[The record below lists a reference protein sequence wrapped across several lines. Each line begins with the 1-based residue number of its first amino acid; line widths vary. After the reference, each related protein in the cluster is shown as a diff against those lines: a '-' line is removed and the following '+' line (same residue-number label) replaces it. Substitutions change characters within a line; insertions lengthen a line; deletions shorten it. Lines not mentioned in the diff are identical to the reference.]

1 MPSSYALRSNAGNST
16 DVLAIVAPGQ
26 GAQTPG
32 FLGPW
37 LEVPTFADRLN
48 WLSAVSGL
56 DLGHYGTEAEA
67 ETIRDT
73 AIAQPLLVAAGL
85 LAALELFPHPADG
98 YPLIGVVAG
107 HSVGEITAAAGVGV
121 LSAEQAM
128 VFVRERGRA
137 MAEASAATP
146 TSMTAIIGGDPDDVL
161 AALAAHGL
169 TAANNNGSGQIVA
182 AGTKDQLAALAGSP
196 PARARLIELSVA
208 GAFHT
213 VHMQLAVARLAAL
226 ARAISTHDPRTRLL
240 SNADGQVVHDGREVL
255 TRLVGQVAS
264 PVRWDLCMAAMGD
277 LGVTGLLEMPPA
289 GTLTGIAKRNLKGV
303 EAFALNTPDQ
313 LEGAMEFVQKHGGAA
328 SASPIAGN
336 PTWRLI
342 VSPGKGQFIR
352 TEDIEADTILPN
364 HSTVGMVKNRRDE
377 MPVNAPHG
385 GIVVE
390 WLVEDGDP
398 VSPGQPLLR
407 LHPTVESADATEVT
421 R

>member
-1 MPSSYALRSNAGNST
+1 
-16 DVLAIVAPGQ
+16 VLAIVAPGQ

-37 LEVPTFADRLN
+37 LEVPTFADRLS
-48 WLSAVSGL
+48 WLSAVSSL
-56 DLGHYGTEAEA
+56 DLRHYGTEAGA
-67 ETIRDT
+67 DTIRDT

-85 LAALELFPHPADG
+85 LVALELFPHPADG
-98 YPLIGVVAG
+98 YPLVGVVAG

-146 TSMTAIIGGDPDDVL
+146 TSMTAVIGGDPDDVL

-169 TAANNNGSGQIVA
+169 TAANNNGAGQIVA
-182 AGTKDQLAALAGSP
+182 AGTKDQLSALATNP
-196 PARARLIELSVA
+196 PRRARLIELSVA

-213 VHMQLAVARLAAL
+213 VHMEPAVARLAAL
-226 ARAISTHDPRTRLL
+226 ARAISTHPPRTRLL

-255 TRLVGQVAS
+255 KRLVRQVAA

-277 LGVTGLLEMPPA
+277 LGVTGMLEMSPA
-289 GTLTGIAKRNLKGV
+289 GTLSGIAKRNLKGV
-303 EAFALNTPDQ
+303 EAFALNAPDQ
-313 LEGAMEFVQKHGGAA
+313 LEEAMEFVQKHGGAA
-328 SASPIAGN
+328 SASPIPGN
-336 PTWRLI
+336 PPWRLV
-342 VSPGKGQFIR
+342 VSPGKGQFMR
-352 TEDIEADTILPN
+352 TEDIEADTILPS
-364 HSTVGMVKNRRDE
+364 HSTVGMVKTLRDE
-377 MPVNAPHG
+377 MPVSAPHG